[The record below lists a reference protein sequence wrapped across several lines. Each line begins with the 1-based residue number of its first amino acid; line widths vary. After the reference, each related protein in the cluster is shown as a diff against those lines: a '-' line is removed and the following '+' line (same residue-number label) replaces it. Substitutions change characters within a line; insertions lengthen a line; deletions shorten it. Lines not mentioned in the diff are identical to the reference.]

1 VTASAQDFPQKIQ
14 RLRPLRVLLAFRDR
28 RYMRVTCFLLERR
41 GYEVVQEGGARIVDA
56 AHRCRADVVLFE
68 PDPSRGLTARTVAA
82 LAALPTP
89 PAAIAIV
96 DDDPETPL
104 AGLTSV
110 SKWAPLDELT
120 REIDA
125 ASLRRGQGLASN
137 TSSS

>member
-1 VTASAQDFPQKIQ
+1 VTASAPDCSRKVQ

-41 GYEVVQEGGARIVDA
+41 GYEVIQEGGARIVDA
-56 AHRCRADVVLFE
+56 ARSCRAEVVLFE
-68 PDPSRGLTARTVAA
+68 PDRSRGSTARTLAA
-82 LAALPTP
+82 LTALPTP

-96 DDDPETPL
+96 EDDEPPL
-104 AGLTSV
+104 AGLTAV
-110 SKWAPLDELT
+110 SKWAALDDLT

-125 ASLRRGQGLASN
+125 AALRRGQGLASK

>member
-1 VTASAQDFPQKIQ
+1 
-14 RLRPLRVLLAFRDR
+14 
-28 RYMRVTCFLLERR
+28 MRVTCFLLERR

-56 AHRCRADVVLFE
+56 AYRCRADVVLFE

-96 DDDPETPL
+96 DDDPETL
-104 AGLTSV
+104 AGLTAV
-110 SKWAPLDELT
+110 SKWAPLDDLM

-125 ASLRRGQGLASN
+125 SSLRRGQGLASN